1 MSQTLLAKAFGV
13 RDGYEYLRTKYVNG
27 TIEFHLA
34 VKEDWLLCPKC
45 GSAEEVIRKGGRF
58 RTLQAVPIGLKPVFL
73 VTEVPRC
80 ECKACGELFEVSPP
94 LPRAMS
100 TTPINWRGSSVT

>member
-13 RDGYEYLRTKYVNG
+13 RAGYEYVRTEYVRG

-34 VKEDWLLCPKC
+34 VKDQLLVCPHC
-45 GSAEEVIRKGGRF
+45 QRRESVIRKGGRR
-58 RTLQAVPIGLKPVFL
+58 RTLQTIPIGLKPVFL

-80 ECKACGELFEVSPP
+80 CCKDCALLFEVSPP
-94 LPRAMS
+94 LPRRMS
-100 TTPINWRGSSVT
+100 TIPTSWRSSWAT